1 MDVLECI
8 YDLFVSVF
16 EEKHGHEAL
25 QEKREAKAGKVENIS
40 VSYFFVVTGKRG
52 GEEGKRG
59 EEGERGGVEEDEVAV
74 LRKSFLHGAAA
85 EIFGQPIQ
93 LIHEN

>member
-52 GEEGKRG
+52 GEEG
-59 EEGERGGVEEDEVAV
+59 ERGGVEEDEVAV